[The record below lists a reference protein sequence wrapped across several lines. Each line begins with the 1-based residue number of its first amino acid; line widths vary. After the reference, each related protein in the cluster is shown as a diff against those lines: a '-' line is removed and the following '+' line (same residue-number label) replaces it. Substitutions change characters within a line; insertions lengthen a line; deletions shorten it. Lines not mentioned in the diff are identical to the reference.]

1 MEIQNI
7 PLRLIAPSPRNPRK
21 SFDDDALRELADNI
35 KQQGLLQPITIRPI
49 DWDDTLDEEI
59 GEIVSTPT
67 KYEIVC
73 GERRFRAFS
82 LINADSKK
90 PLTIPALVRDMS
102 DDEAFDAM
110 ITENLQR
117 KDVDPIEEAIAF
129 RELVKAGQDCKSI
142 ALRFGKS
149 ERYVQDRMK
158 LAVLTD
164 KAVAALREERI
175 TLAGALML
183 AKLNDSQQ
191 DEVVKK
197 LPETGATTAAMKTA
211 ISRLMCE
218 LDNAP
223 FDLEREYEGFS
234 STCALCS
241 CNTSNHGCLF
251 YEMKG
256 DKARC
261 TNREC
266 FEKKILTYASSFV
279 EEHKRSIAK
288 VNEDITCGK
297 EVIVIDTNAADESI
311 KKVKMGIYN
320 EAKTS
325 GFKVCQPY
333 GEELSGRV
341 FYDLDDE
348 RVKEGIEKKTMV
360 LGWALDGYYRSGLNW
375 RLVPY
380 RLRTSKCG
388 SEEKLSANEAEH
400 RRVETRLND
409 LERQYRTKFIDELLE
424 CEKAYDFD
432 DNGEMTDEELV
443 AALRIIAFEVNAQGV
458 ASAVLG
464 KDITN
469 MWEGRDTVA
478 ELTHEQILSNTNKI
492 LRVLAHKYLED
503 RQILNFEDRRAMA
516 EQYYRAADP
525 DGCFK
530 LDELHEEYDPEIEEL
545 TSQLEKLEAEEETEN
560 EE

>member
-129 RELVKAGQDCKSI
+129 RELVKTGQDCKSI
-142 ALRFGKS
+142 AVRFGKS

-158 LAVLTD
+158 LAALSD
-164 KAVAALREERI
+164 SAVTALREERI

-191 DEVVKK
+191 NEIVKK
-197 LPETGATTAAMKTA
+197 LPETGLTTSAMKTT
-211 ISRLMCE
+211 IQRMMRE
-218 LDNAP
+218 LDTAP
-223 FDLEREYEGFS
+223 FDTEREYDGFN
-234 STCALCS
+234 STCAKCL

-251 YEMKG
+251 YEMKS
-256 DKARC
+256 DKAYC
-261 TNREC
+261 TKREC
-266 FEKKILTYASSFV
+266 FEKKIVAYASSFV
-279 EEHKRSIAK
+279 EEHKRNLTKA
-288 VNEDITCGK
+288 NEDITCGK
-297 EVIVIDTNAADESI
+297 TILVIDTNDVDETVKKI
-311 KKVKMGIYN
+311 KEGIYN

-325 GFKVCQPY
+325 GFKVCKQY
-333 GEELSGRV
+333 DDEVSGRV
-341 FYDLDDE
+341 YYNLDDE
-348 RVKEGIEKKTMV
+348 RVKEGVEKKEMV
-360 LGWALDGYYRSGLNW
+360 LGWTLDGYYLSGLNW

-380 RLRTSKCG
+380 RVSTSSARDEKHSKYMSEYKRTCD
-388 SEEKLSANEAEH
+388 KLHEIKRE
-400 RRVETRLND
+400 
-409 LERQYRTKFIDELLE
+409 YRTALIDELVE
-424 CEKAYDFD
+424 CEKAYEFD
-432 DNGEMTDEELV
+432 DNSEMSDEELV
-443 AALRIIAFEVNAQGV
+443 ASLRIIAFECNATGV

-469 MWEGRDTVA
+469 MWEGRDAVA
-478 ELTHEQILSNTNKI
+478 ELTHEQVLSNTNKI

-503 RQILNFEDRRAMA
+503 RQFLNFEDRRAMA
-516 EQYYRAADP
+516 EQYCRAADQ

-530 LDELHEEYDPEIEEL
+530 LDEIHEEYDQQIEEL
-545 TSQLEKLEAEEETEN
+545 EAQLAKLEEDDEE
-560 EE
+560 